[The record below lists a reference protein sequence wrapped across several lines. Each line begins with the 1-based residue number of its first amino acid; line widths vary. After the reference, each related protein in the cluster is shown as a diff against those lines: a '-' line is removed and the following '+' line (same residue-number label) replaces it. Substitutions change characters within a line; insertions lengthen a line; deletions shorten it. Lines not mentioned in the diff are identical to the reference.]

1 MKTLEITYKV
11 RLYKKEQIAEH
22 TMAFY
27 LEKPID
33 FSFKPGQYIDVS
45 LIDPPQ
51 IDEQGNIR
59 SFSIA
64 SAPDDRYLMIATRMQ
79 DTAFKRGLEA
89 ASLNTEI
96 ALDGPFGYFTL
107 HHNPAKPA
115 VFLAG
120 GIGITPFSSMLR
132 HAQGQ
137 KRYPP
142 LYLFYAN
149 RRPEDAAFLR
159 DMAALE
165 KENPNFRFVPTMTA
179 IGQAE
184 RGWRG
189 ETGFISAE
197 MLSRYLGP
205 KLRGPIYYVAGTPPM
220 VAAMRDV
227 LRAAGVNED
236 DVITEDFVGYRVI

>member
-1 MKTLEITYKV
+1 MRTLAITYKA
-11 RLYKKEQIAEH
+11 RLYKKEQIAQN
-22 TMAFY
+22 TTAFY
-27 LEKPID
+27 FEKPND
-33 FSFKPGQYIDVS
+33 FLFKPGQYIDVT

-51 IDEQGNIR
+51 IDEEGNIR

-64 SAPDDRYLMIATRMQ
+64 SAPADPHLMIATRIR
-79 DTAFKRGLEA
+79 DTAFKRGLGA
-89 ASLNTEI
+89 ISLNAEI

-120 GIGITPFSSMLR
+120 GIGITPFSSMVR

-142 LYLFYAN
+142 LYLFYVN
-149 RRPEDAAFLR
+149 RCPEDAAFLA

-165 KENPNFRFVPTMTA
+165 KQNPNFHFVPTMTA
-179 IGQAE
+179 LGQSQ
-184 RGWRG
+184 RGWSG
-189 ETGFISAE
+189 ETGFISPE

-205 KLRGPIYYVAGTPPM
+205 KLRGPIYYVAGSPPM

-227 LRAAGVNED
+227 LLAAGVNED
-236 DVITEDFVGYRVI
+236 DVMAEDFVGYRTM

>member
-1 MKTLEITYKV
+1 MKTLAITYKA

-27 LEKPID
+27 FEKPSD
-33 FSFKPGQYIDVS
+33 FSFKPGQYIDVT

-51 IDEQGNIR
+51 TDEEGNIR

-64 SAPDDRYLMIATRMQ
+64 SAPNDPHLMIATRMQ
-79 DTAFKRGLEA
+79 DTAFKRGLGA
-89 ASLNTEI
+89 VSLNAEI

-120 GIGITPFSSMLR
+120 GIGITPFSSMVR

-137 KRYPP
+137 KRCPP

-149 RRPEDAAFLR
+149 RRPEDTAFLD
-159 DMAALE
+159 DMVALE
-165 KENPNFRFVPTMTA
+165 KQNPDFHFVPTMTA
-179 IGQAE
+179 LGQSE
-184 RGWRG
+184 RGWTG
-189 ETGFISAE
+189 ETGFISPE

-227 LRAAGVNED
+227 LLAAAVNED